1 MRTGTACSVAAT
13 TMTTLTASPLL
24 VSTTREV
31 KPGQQLHA
39 ATAIIAFSVFADSSL
54 EHYRGGFYRP
64 AMFIA
69 PVVSGITLAAGL
81 GGTRP
86 SATSGVVR
94 TTVYATATLTG
105 LAGVGYHVANL
116 ARREPGRTW
125 LNLFY
130 GAPVAAPL
138 AIHMAGVLGLLA
150 GATDRRRDPTPTTG
164 GLRPSRA
171 VGALVAIGLLGTAA
185 EAALLHF
192 RGAFQNPHMYL
203 PVTIPPITAVALFA
217 GLSTAPCRPL
227 ARVLLRATAAVGVAG
242 VAFHAYGVHRNMGG
256 WRNWTQNI
264 LHGPPLPAPPA
275 FTGLALAGLAALRLA
290 VDEDA
295 S

>member
-1 MRTGTACSVAAT
+1 MNTF
-13 TMTTLTASPLL
+13 TASP
-24 VSTTREV
+24 VMVPTTRKV
-31 KPGQQLHA
+31 KAGQQLHA

-105 LAGVGYHVANL
+105 LVGVGYHVANL

-150 GATDRRRDPTPTTG
+150 GATDRRRDPTATTG

-203 PVTIPPITAVALFA
+203 PVTIPPITCRRALR
-217 GLSTAPCRPL
+217 RPQ
-227 ARVLLRATAAVGVAG
+227 
-242 VAFHAYGVHRNMGG
+242 HR
-256 WRNWTQNI
+256 T
-264 LHGPPLPAPPA
+264 LPAA
-275 FTGLALAGLAALRLA
+275 GARALAGDRGGRRRRRCVPRVWRSPQHGRLA
-290 VDEDA
+290 ELDA
-295 S
+295 EHPPRTAAAGAAGVHGLGARRPGSSRPRRG